1 MAEDEEKGKVR
12 FTLPKSCRLR
22 RSCDFNRLRARGNR
36 IACGSLLLNWMVLP
50 EGSQSKFGIVIPKK
64 IGSAVER
71 NRCRRLL
78 REVYRLH
85 QHDLAR
91 PAEIVLVARSGL
103 KNCKYADVERDF
115 LKALSDAG
123 LLEPDMLNDGTN
135 AADKKEN

>member
-1 MAEDEEKGKVR
+1 MAEDDEKGNVR
-12 FTLPKSCRLR
+12 FTLPKSCRLS

-50 EGSQSKFGIVIPKK
+50 EGSRSRFGIVIPKK

-85 QHDLAR
+85 QHDFSR
-91 PAEIVLVARSGL
+91 PAEIVLVARSSL

-115 LKALSDAG
+115 LKALSLAG
-123 LLEPDMLNDGTN
+123 LLKPGISDN